1 MPVAPVVS
9 ADTMRLEGINGRVA
23 VVTGSSSGIGLRVAG
38 TLRAMGA
45 RVAGLDLG
53 DAAAGLDL
61 SLSADVRDEAQID
74 AAFSQAESEL
84 GAVDMLVTC
93 AGVFTPME
101 TPELGLDEWRRTID
115 INLTGTFLCARRA
128 LGPMRERGYGRI
140 VTISSGAGLDGGSEA
155 CAHYAAS
162 KGGVIAL
169 TKALAKEYVRNGV
182 LVNVVAPRAVRT
194 PMLGGMTDGMDELV
208 PVGRIGEPDDVAAA
222 VAFLCSAHASYVSG
236 EVVVLNG
243 GWW

>member
-1 MPVAPVVS
+1 MPPAPVVP
-9 ADTMRLEGINGRVA
+9 ADTMRLEGIEGRVA
-23 VVTGSSSGIGLRVAG
+23 VVTGAGSGIGLRVAE
-38 TLRAMGA
+38 TLRAQGA
-45 RVAGLDLG
+45 RVAGVDVNEQ
-53 DAAAGLDL
+53 AAGVDL
-61 SLSADVRDEAQID
+61 ALTADVRDEAQVD
-74 AAFSQAESEL
+74 AAFARAESDL
-84 GAVDMLVTC
+84 GPVDVVVTC
-93 AGVFTPME
+93 AGVFTPMA
-101 TPELGLDEWRRTID
+101 TPDLGLDEWRRTID
-115 INLTGTFLCARRA
+115 INLTGTFLCARRG

-140 VTISSGAGLDGGSEA
+140 VTISSGAGLDGGSEE

-169 TKALAKEYVRNGV
+169 TKALAKEYVRDGV

-194 PMLGGMTDGMDELV
+194 PMLDGMTDGMDELV

>member
-1 MPVAPVVS
+1 
-9 ADTMRLEGINGRVA
+9 MRLEGIEGRVA
-23 VVTGSSSGIGLRVAG
+23 LITGASSGIGLRVAE
-38 TLRAMGA
+38 TLRTMGA
-45 RVAGLDLG
+45 RVAGLDLAEP
-53 DAAAGLDL
+53 AAALDL
-61 SLSADVRDEAQID
+61 ALAADVRDEAQVD
-74 AAFSQAESEL
+74 GAFSRAERDL
-84 GAVDMLVTC
+84 GPVDIVVTC

-115 INLTGTFLCARRA
+115 VNLTGTFLCARRG
-128 LGPMRERGYGRI
+128 LGPMRDRGYGRI

-169 TKALAKEYVRNGV
+169 TKALAKEYVRDGV

-236 EVVVLNG
+236 EVVVMNG

>member
-1 MPVAPVVS
+1 M
-9 ADTMRLEGINGRVA
+9 D
-23 VVTGSSSGIGLRVAG
+23 
-38 TLRAMGA
+38 RAFA
-45 RVAGLDLG
+45 R
-53 DAAAGLDL
+53 
-61 SLSADVRDEAQID
+61 
-74 AAFSQAESEL
+74 AESEL
-84 GAVDMLVTC
+84 GPVEMLVTC

-169 TKALAKEYVRNGV
+169 TKALAKEYVRDGV

>member
-1 MPVAPVVS
+1 
-9 ADTMRLEGINGRVA
+9 MRLEGIEGRVA
-23 VVTGSSSGIGLRVAG
+23 VVTGASSGIGLRVAE
-38 TLRAMGA
+38 TLRSMGA
-45 RVAGLDLG
+45 RVAGLDM
-53 DAAAGLDL
+53 DAPATTLDL
-61 SLSADVRDEAQID
+61 ALRADVRDEAQVD
-74 AAFSQAESEL
+74 EAFGRADREL
-84 GAVDMLVTC
+84 GPVEIVVTC

-101 TPELGLDEWRRTID
+101 TPELSLDEWQRTID

-169 TKALAKEYVRNGV
+169 TKALAKEYVRDGV

>member
-1 MPVAPVVS
+1 M
-9 ADTMRLEGINGRVA
+9 
-23 VVTGSSSGIGLRVAG
+23 VTGSSSGIGLRVAE
-38 TLRAMGA
+38 TLRGA
-45 RVAGLDLG
+45 RRDAWRGSTSRN
-53 DAAAGLDL
+53 AAAGLDL
-61 SLSADVRDEAQID
+61 ALSADVRDEAQVD
-74 AAFSQAESEL
+74 RAFARAEAEL
-84 GAVDMLVTC
+84 GPVEMLVTC
-93 AGVFTPME
+93 AGVFTPMA

-169 TKALAKEYVRNGV
+169 TKALAKEYVRDGV

-194 PMLGGMTDGMDELV
+194 PMLGGMTDGMDELR
-208 PVGRIGEPDDVAAA
+208 PGRPDRRAGRRGRGGG
-222 VAFLCSAHASYVSG
+222 VSVLG
-236 EVVVLNG
+236 ARVVRERRG
-243 GWW
+243 GRPERRLVVSLEGGIDGTRQ

>member
-1 MPVAPVVS
+1 VKPL
-9 ADTMRLEGINGRVA
+9 DDRVA
-23 VVTGSSSGIGLRVAG
+23 VITGAANGVGRGIAEVLAAEGAKVA
-38 TLRAMGA
+38 LA
-45 RVAGLDLG
+45 DI
-53 DAAAGLDL
+53 DAAAAEALAAELTAAGRDAL
-61 SLSADVRDEAQID
+61 AVTTDVTDSGSVEAM
-74 AAFSQAESEL
+74 AATVVAEW
-84 GAVDMLVTC
+84 G
-93 AGVFTPME
+93 
-101 TPELGLDEWRRTID
+101 RID
-115 INLTGTFLCARRA
+115 ILAANAGIYPAAEIPEIDDEFLDRVLAINVKGTVHSIRA
-128 LGPMRERGYGRI
+128 CLPAMRERGYGRI

-169 TKALAKEYVRNGV
+169 TKALAKEYVRDGV

>member
-1 MPVAPVVS
+1 
-9 ADTMRLEGINGRVA
+9 MRLEGIDGRVA
-23 VVTGSSSGIGLRVAG
+23 VVTGASSGIGLRVAE

-45 RVAGLDLG
+45 RVAGLDMQ
-53 DAAAGLDL
+53 AAATSLDL
-61 SLSADVRDEAQID
+61 ALAADVRDETQVD
-74 AAFSQAESEL
+74 EAFGRAERDL
-84 GAVDMLVTC
+84 GPVDIVVTC

-101 TPELGLDEWRRTID
+101 TPELSLAEWQRTID
-115 INLTGTFLCARRA
+115 INLTGTFLCARRG

-169 TKALAKEYVRNGV
+169 TKALAKEYVRDGV

-236 EVVVLNG
+236 EVVVMNG

>member
-1 MPVAPVVS
+1 
-9 ADTMRLEGINGRVA
+9 MRLEGIAGRVA
-23 VVTGSSSGIGLRVAG
+23 VVTGSSSGIGLRVAE
-38 TLRAMGA
+38 TLRALGA
-45 RVAGLDLG
+45 SVAGLDLG
-53 DAAAGLDL
+53 DAATGLDL
-61 SLSADVRDEAQID
+61 ALSADVRDEAQID
-74 AAFSQAESEL
+74 RAFARAESEL
-84 GAVDMLVTC
+84 GPVEMLVTC

-140 VTISSGAGLDGGSEA
+140 VTISSGA
-155 CAHYAAS
+155 HYAAS

-169 TKALAKEYVRNGV
+169 TKALAKEYVRDGV

-236 EVVVLNG
+236 EIVVLNG